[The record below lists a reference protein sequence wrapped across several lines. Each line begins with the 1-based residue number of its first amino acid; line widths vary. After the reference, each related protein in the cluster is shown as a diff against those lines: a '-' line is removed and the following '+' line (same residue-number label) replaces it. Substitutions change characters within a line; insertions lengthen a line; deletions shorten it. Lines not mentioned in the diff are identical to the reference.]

1 MPPRS
6 FLGDGVASDVWPP
19 LQDQLADA
27 LRMELHT
34 LDPQGHDLCP
44 PANLSAFRRL
54 LETSPAARAEIR
66 AERLR
71 LIQRAGEIAGLVVR
85 RSHTG
90 RLRFA
95 VPIFFGGEHIATIS
109 GGGVL
114 TEPYTEREI
123 TRIADRY
130 ELDPDAVRAA
140 AAQVPV
146 VQTEVVAAAGR
157 LIRSLLEQLI
167 LNLQLRERAE
177 IAARRL
183 EKLAR
188 VGGLVT
194 GGLDIL
200 RVLDEIADALLEVT
214 GARSAVVG
222 LVDEPDAVLR
232 IRAGRGIDEEFTRVR
247 LDSGLL
253 KHVCDTGEALLIED
267 IIADERNA
275 YGDLDIEHGRRAMM
289 AMPLRYR
296 DLVLGVVA
304 VFHPRP
310 GRFEAEDLR
319 VLGLFADYA
328 ASAVRNAQL
337 YQRMQQAYRE
347 LGVASRKVQSQ
358 QAQLLHT
365 DRLAEVGR
373 LTGGAVHDLRNTLGG
388 IIGVA
393 DSIREHLDTMD
404 DATVRGLLAAI
415 AEEGLQMRDALEA
428 VRRYAKPSHHG
439 TGLHSVR
446 EMIDEAVRLL
456 KFDPGFSD
464 LRVDVSAPADLTVCV
479 DRDRLKQVL
488 VNMLRNSADALAGL
502 DDRVP
507 QVELCAEAE
516 AEHALIRVID
526 NGCGI
531 PASEL
536 ERIWEPFYTT
546 KGEAGT
552 GLGLDNVK
560 EIVEADGGTIA
571 VASTPGVGTT
581 FTIRLPLTQEPCA

>member
-1 MPPRS
+1 MPARR
-6 FLGDGVASDVWPP
+6 FLGDGVARDVWPP
-19 LQDQLADA
+19 LQEQLAEA

-34 LDPQGHDLCP
+34 FDRDGSDLCP
-44 PANLSAFRRL
+44 PSNLSEFRL
-54 LETSPAARAEIR
+54 LLDTSPAARAEIR
-66 AERLR
+66 LERLR
-71 LIQRAGEIAGLVVR
+71 LIEQAGELGGLIVR
-85 RSHTG
+85 RSQTG

-95 VPIFFGGEHIATIS
+95 VPIFFGGEHVATVS

-114 TEPYTEREI
+114 TEPFTDREVARLAERY
-123 TRIADRY
+123 D
-130 ELDPDAVRAA
+130 LDPQAIQAA
-140 AAQVPV
+140 AAKLPIVE
-146 VQTEVVAAAGR
+146 TETVAAAGR
-157 LIRSLLEQLI
+157 LIRTLLEQLI
-167 LNLQLRERAE
+167 LNVQLRESAE
-177 IAARRL
+177 ISARRL

-214 GARSAVVG
+214 GGRSAGVA
-222 LVDEPDAVLR
+222 LVDEADGSLR
-232 IRAGRGIDEEFTRVR
+232 IRAGRGIDEEFMRVR
-247 LDSGLL
+247 FTTGLM
-253 KHVCDTGEALLIED
+253 KHVADTGEALLVDD
-267 IIADERNA
+267 IIADPRNA
-275 YGDLDIEHGRRAMM
+275 YGDLDLQQGRRAMM

-296 DLVLGVVA
+296 DHVLGVVA
-304 VFHPRP
+304 VFHPRV

-319 VLGLFADYA
+319 ALGLFADYA

-347 LGVASRKVQSQ
+347 LGVQTRKVQRQ

-373 LTGGAVHDLRNTLGG
+373 LAGGAVHDLRNTLGG

-393 DSIREHLDTMD
+393 TSIREHLDTMD
-404 DATVRGLLAAI
+404 DETVREMLAAI
-415 AEEGLQMRDALEA
+415 AEEGLGMRDALEA

-439 TGLHSVR
+439 TGLHKVG
-446 EMIDEAVRLL
+446 EMIEEAVRLL
-456 KFDPGFSD
+456 RFDP
-464 LRVDVSAPADLTVCV
+464 LVADLPIEYQTPPDLLVCV
-479 DRDRLKQVL
+479 DRDRFKQVL

-507 QVELCAEAE
+507 LVQVLAEADGN
-516 AEHALIRVID
+516 HAVIRVND

-531 PASEL
+531 PPDEL
-536 ERIWEPFYTT
+536 DRIWEPFYTT

-560 EIVEADGGTIA
+560 AIVEADGGTIE
-571 VASTPGVGTT
+571 VESTPNVGTA
-581 FTIRLPLTQEPCA
+581 FTIRLPLVQEPCA